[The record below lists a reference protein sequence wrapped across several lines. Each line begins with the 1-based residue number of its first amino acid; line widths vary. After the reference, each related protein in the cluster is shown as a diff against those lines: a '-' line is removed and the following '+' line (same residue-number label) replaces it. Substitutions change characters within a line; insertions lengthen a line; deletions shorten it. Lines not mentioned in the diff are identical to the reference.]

1 MFRIARGAY
10 TRYDGCMLSGP
21 VALEALLFAAGGAI
35 PKSELVKIMDVSI
48 ESLES
53 TAAELR
59 EQLAS
64 RGVVLMDDGAELELR
79 TSAEASGLVR
89 KLREAELTRDLGKA
103 GLESL
108 AVVAYR
114 NGATRSEI
122 DWVRGVNSSASL
134 RTLLMRGLID
144 AQEDPADKRRIR
156 YQLTTDALAHLGIAR
171 REDLPRFSELSL
183 ATDALERDM
192 PVSGQPG

>member
-1 MFRIARGAY
+1 M
-10 TRYDGCMLSGP
+10 
-21 VALEALLFAAGGAI
+21 
-35 PKSELVKIMDVSI
+35 
-48 ESLES
+48 
-53 TAAELR
+53 
-59 EQLAS
+59 
-64 RGVVLMDDGAELELR
+64 
-79 TSAEASGLVR
+79 
-89 KLREAELTRDLGKA
+89 
-103 GLESL
+103 
-108 AVVAYR
+108 VAYR

-183 ATDALERDM
+183 ATDALGRDM
-192 PVSGQPG
+192 PASGQPS